1 MISEL
6 NAFSNIRSRE
16 QCRSIF
22 YEDTHYDDF
31 MSRRAVVVVVV
42 LLASTADTMMT
53 ITIVLMIHGT
63 WTSILS
69 LIGNIELRYKGE

>member
-31 MSRRAVVVVVV
+31 MSRARGN
-42 LLASTADTMMT
+42 SSYR
-53 ITIVLMIHGT
+53 
-63 WTSILS
+63 SIAKHRKFS
-69 LIGNIELRYKGE
+69 DDDWEEVDC